1 MPKKSLKTVT
11 KKPAAK
17 KQKEAVVEKVVV
29 EKTSPVRETK
39 MSKLVE
45 LIKSAPEGISLK
57 EISESLKW
65 QAHTVRSAISRL
77 NKNQNLGIVSDKSEG
92 NSRLYKMAKKD

>member
-11 KKPAAK
+11 KKPVAK
-17 KQKEAVVEKVVV
+17 KPKEVAV
-29 EKTSPVRETK
+29 EKTLPVRETK

-45 LIKSAPEGISLK
+45 IIKSAPDGISLK

-65 QAHTVRSAISRL
+65 QAHTTRSAISRL
-77 NKNQNLGIVSDKSEG
+77 NKNQNLGIISDKSEG

>member
-11 KKPAAK
+11 KKPVVK
-17 KQKEAVVEKVVV
+17 KQKEAAVEKVVV
-29 EKTSPVRETK
+29 EKISPSRETK

-45 LIKSAPEGISLK
+45 IIKSAADGISLK
-57 EISESLKW
+57 EISETLKW
-65 QAHTVRSAISRL
+65 QPHTARSAISRL